1 MKLCSQLRALGF
13 LALCVAARPA
23 TSSAALTTTDQ
34 QNMTFNNTS
43 GGFGGT
49 ATTGFG
55 QSFTPTLSTLNAATF
70 SLATEG
76 ASSTVQLR
84 LFSGAGYGGTL
95 LATSA
100 AVTFT
105 NTALQTTEF
114 GFPTPVAL
122 TPGTTYT
129 FQLAVPTGS
138 TYSSVY
144 SDANPYAG
152 GLVYNAS
159 GGGFPT
165 LDFVFAEGT
174 NSALAPEPSTWA
186 LVGLG
191 IAGLGLMV
199 RRRLVT

>member
-1 MKLCSQLRALGF
+1 MKLRSQLHVLGF
-13 LALCVAARPA
+13 LALCLAARPA
-23 TSSAALTTTDQ
+23 ATRAALTTTDQ
-34 QNMTFNNTS
+34 QNTTFNTTS
-43 GGFGGT
+43 GGFSGT

-55 QSFTPTLSTLNAATF
+55 QSFTPALLTLNAATF

-84 LFSGAGYGGTL
+84 LFSGNGYGGTL

-105 NTALQTTEF
+105 NTTIQTTEF
-114 GFPTPVAL
+114 DFATPVAL

-129 FQLAVPTGS
+129 FQLAVPAGS

-174 NSALAPEPSTWA
+174 NAALAPEPSTWT

-191 IAGLGLMV
+191 AVGLGLML
-199 RRRLVT
+199 RRRLVA